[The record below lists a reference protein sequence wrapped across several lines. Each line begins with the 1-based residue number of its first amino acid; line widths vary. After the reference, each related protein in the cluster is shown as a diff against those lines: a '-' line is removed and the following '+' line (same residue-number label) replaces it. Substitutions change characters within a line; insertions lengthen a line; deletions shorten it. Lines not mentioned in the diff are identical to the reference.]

1 MILVTINPKLH
12 FMESIITIDLK
23 SNPDVLDDF
32 EGMEVGEKVK
42 VVVEASISEL
52 SENRAA
58 LPLENV
64 ISISAIGNA
73 DKDEDEEDEEQ
84 E

>member
-1 MILVTINPKLH
+1 
-12 FMESIITIDLK
+12 MESIITIDLK